1 MEKHIEDVKR
11 ANKVLVTLQFFNGDE
26 YICKYNQGI
35 EFDNCIGTFGKIKT
49 FQSVVKALYRTFQQL
64 IGVNIKEK
72 HSTVIFTNITESAE
86 VNNATN

>member
-11 ANKVLVTLQFFNGDE
+11 ANRVIVSLQFFSDDE
-26 YICKYNQGI
+26 YICKYNKAI
-35 EFDNCIGTFGKIKT
+35 EFDNCIVTFGKIKT

-72 HSTVIFTNITESAE
+72 HSTVIFTEIVDNGGK
-86 VNNATN
+86 

>member
-11 ANKVLVTLQFFNGDE
+11 ANRVIVSLQFFSDDE

-49 FQSVVKALYRTFQQL
+49 FQSVVKALYRNFQQL

-72 HSTVIFTNITESAE
+72 HSTVIFTEITD
-86 VNNATN
+86 NGGN